1 MKKNIFKETGF
12 TLAEIVVSISLFL
25 IIILMVSS
33 IYSIV
38 QKAYNQGSNEAEL
51 LQNARV
57 TLDRMSRE
65 LRQSVKIV
73 TSLPVSEND
82 PLIPPINSIQ
92 FQDGHDLSQISYIRY
107 YLDGTSL
114 KRSQIGYYF
123 NSDPTTYVYWNS
135 VDVGG
140 GPPVEVVLNSSVVGE
155 YFEDLNFWGSAG
167 VINISISLQKNQKKF
182 HVNSS
187 VFTRN

>member
-1 MKKNIFKETGF
+1 MMRNIYKEKGF
-12 TLAEIVVSISLFL
+12 TLTEIVVSISLFL
-25 IIILMVSS
+25 VIILMVSS
-33 IYSIV
+33 IYSMV

-73 TSLPVSEND
+73 TDLPVSEVD
-82 PLIPPINSIQ
+82 PLNLPVDSIQ
-92 FQDGHDLSQISYIRY
+92 FQDGHDLGQITYIRY

-114 KRSQIGYYF
+114 KRSHIGYYF
-123 NSDPTTYVYWNS
+123 NSDPATYVYWNS

-140 GPPVEVVLNSSVVGE
+140 GPPVEAIINTNVVGE
-155 YFEDLNFWGSAG
+155 YFDDLNFWGSAG
-167 VINISISLQKNQKKF
+167 LINISISLQKNQKKF
-182 HVNSS
+182 TVNTS